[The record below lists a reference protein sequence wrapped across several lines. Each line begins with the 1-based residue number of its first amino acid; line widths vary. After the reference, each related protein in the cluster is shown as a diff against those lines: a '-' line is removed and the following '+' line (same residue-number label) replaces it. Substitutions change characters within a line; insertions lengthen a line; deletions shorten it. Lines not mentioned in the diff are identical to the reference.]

1 MRSRGLRLLRCL
13 GAGVLLSVAVSVAG
27 GEDIFRWDA
36 WSEHKLPA
44 GMVLEGAYTGTS
56 AGVVLVAGGMERFEE
71 DVVYRNSI
79 TVLQVDDAEGDFRG
93 DTFSLPWE
101 GALGASLTTPRGVF
115 MAGGKNENGWHR
127 QASFLRWSANERQ
140 VVFEDLPNLPE
151 ALVYPSAA
159 LVRGRLYVAG
169 VGVGAAGEGVLYWL
183 DFGSLEEETNSR
195 HHSSA
200 WQKVNTL
207 PSEGWKDRDWRAI
220 VIGQNSGERQELF
233 VFRASREGF
242 YSDGFRLAEGR
253 GEQRWVT
260 VQSPPRTL
268 LGSAAIAWG
277 SSHIL
282 FFGGSAESEP
292 GNVEAGIIQ
301 AYHPVTDTWADL
313 GQMPSQAV
321 RAAIVDWPGGVLA
334 LGLRDAVGHVDSGI
348 YFGSIPPSQRWFGAP
363 DFIVLFAY
371 LGLLVAM
378 GVYLSRTNLN
388 TSEYFLAGRRIPFWA
403 AALSLMATSVSSIG
417 FIAIPGKTFA
427 TDWIYFLGIITW
439 FIVVPIVTI
448 FYIPVLRRL
457 NVTTAYEYLE
467 HRFDLGVR
475 MFGSLLFIFMQLGR
489 LAVVV
494 YLPAL
499 VLSSVIQVDIYICI
513 LLMGLISIVYTLLG
527 GMAAVIWTDVI
538 QSIVLFLGAILA
550 IIVAVVGTEG
560 GLMGLV
566 EIVKSDEK
574 MRLTE
579 WRWDHTAA
587 VVWVV
592 VVGNIFTRLSNLT
605 SDQAI
610 VQRYLTTKDTR
621 QSIRALWGDVALSIP
636 WAIVAFALGTALY
649 GFYKSNPDLLVPG
662 MGTDSVVPMFI
673 AQQMPVGLAG
683 LIIAA
688 IFAAAMS
695 SLDSSIHSLSTVCIR
710 DFYKRLFSSSN
721 EAREFHGARW
731 MTLMFGVIGTGG
743 AMLIASY
750 DILSIWDLFMGFMG
764 LFVGSLSGLFL
775 LGLFV
780 PLSHSRG
787 ALLGAVLS
795 AITVYFVL
803 NHTALHFFLYP
814 VIGVMSCVIFGFIFS
829 LMIPKKRA
837 TIISNHEA
845 TSDSFV

>member
-1 MRSRGLRLLRCL
+1 L
-13 GAGVLLSVAVSVAG
+13 
-27 GEDIFRWDA
+27 
-36 WSEHKLPA
+36 
-44 GMVLEGAYTGTS
+44 
-56 AGVVLVAGGMERFEE
+56 LVAGGMECFGG
-71 DVVYRNSI
+71 DVVYRNSV
-79 TVLQVDDAEGDFRG
+79 TVLPIDDAEGDSRQVA
-93 DTFSLPWE
+93 FSLPWE

-115 MAGGKNENGWHR
+115 MGGGKNENGWHR
-127 QASFLRWSANERQ
+127 QAGFLRWSANERR
-140 VVFEDLPNLPE
+140 VRFEELPNLPE

-169 VGVGAAGEGVLYWL
+169 VGLGGAGEGTLYWL
-183 DFGSLEEETNSR
+183 ELASLEEERKSR
-195 HHSSA
+195 HPPAA
-200 WQKVNTL
+200 WQKVDTL
-207 PSEGWKDRDWRAI
+207 SLRGWEDRDWRVI
-220 VIGQNSGERQELF
+220 VAGQNSGERQELF
-233 VFRASREGF
+233 VFRASGEGV
-242 YSDGFRLAEGR
+242 YSEGFRLAEGR

-260 VQSPPRTL
+260 VQSPPRAL
-268 LGSAAIAWG
+268 LGSTAIAWG

-292 GNVEAGIIQ
+292 GNIEAGIIQ

-313 GQMPSQAV
+313 GQMPDQARRV
-321 RAAIVDWPGGVLA
+321 AVVDWPGGVLA
-334 LGLRDAVGHVDSGI
+334 FGLGDAVGHVDAGI

-378 GVYLSRTNLN
+378 GVYLSRANVN

-448 FYIPVLRRL
+448 FYIPVLRKL

-467 HRFDLGVR
+467 HRFNLGVR
-475 MFGSLLFIFMQLGR
+475 LFGSLLFILMQLGR

-499 VLSSVIQVDIYICI
+499 VLSSVIQVDIYLCI
-513 LLMGLISIVYTLLG
+513 LLMGLISIVYTFLG

-538 QSIVLFLGAILA
+538 QSIVLFMGAILA
-550 IIVAVVGTEG
+550 VVVAVGGTEG
-560 GLMGLV
+560 GLMGLF

-579 WRWDHTAA
+579 WRWDHTVA

-592 VVGNIFTRLSNLT
+592 VVGNIFTRFSNLT
-605 SDQAI
+605 ADQAI

-649 GFYKSNPDLLVPG
+649 GFYKSNPNLLVPG

-710 DFYKRLFSSSN
+710 DFYGRLCSSSS
-721 EAREFHGARW
+721 EIRDFHGARG
-731 MTLMFGVIGTGG
+731 MTLLFGVIGTGG

-780 PLSHSRG
+780 PFSHSRG
-787 ALLGAVLS
+787 AILGAFTS

-814 VIGVMSCVIFGFIFS
+814 VVGVISCVIFGVIFS
-829 LMIPKKRA
+829 LILPKKKECKMI
-837 TIISNHEA
+837 TCDLTGENLCENNL
-845 TSDSFV
+845 DSSHRITKRNNRLTQNKE